1 MNYLKNG
8 LNNLKRNKIM
18 TYEEFMEQ
26 RNKLGNLYVVVRIS
40 DGKDLI
46 RGCNYNKVIDLVNM
60 VGKEN
65 IKIYFY

>member
-1 MNYLKNG
+1 
-8 LNNLKRNKIM
+8 M